1 MAIADSAYY
10 DTLGVGPDAS
20 EAEIKKA
27 YRRLAVEYH
36 PDRNQGSKEAEEKFK
51 QLAEAYSVLSD
62 PDKRRLYDQF
72 GKDGLKGAGFAP
84 GFSSVEDIFSSF
96 GSIFEDF
103 FGFGFGGAGRRGRG
117 RRAVQR
123 GADLRYD
130 LEISFE
136 EAVLGAERT
145 IQVTKPVACSAC
157 GGSGAAP
164 GTARTACPRCQGT
177 GQLAQS
183 QGFFTIAT
191 TCPQC
196 RGEGQIIESP
206 CPECRGSGLEE
217 KERELELSI
226 PAGVDDGTR
235 MRLSGEGEAGPR
247 GGVPGDLYVFLHVLP
262 NENFVRDG
270 VDLHTEVEIDF
281 AQAALGT
288 KVEIPLVEGSR
299 EIEIKRGTQ
308 PGERI
313 VLRGEG
319 VPRLRGY
326 GRGDLVVHVDVAI
339 PTRLSSEQEDL
350 LRQYAALTDKK
361 VKKKKKGLFGRG

>member
-1 MAIADSAYY
+1 MAVADRAYY
-10 DTLGVGPDAS
+10 DILGVGPEAS

-51 QLAEAYSVLSD
+51 NLAEAYSVLSN

-72 GKDGLKGAGFAP
+72 GKDGLKGAGFSP

-103 FGFGFGGAGRRGRG
+103 FGFGFGGGRAGRG

-130 LEISFE
+130 LEITFE

-145 IQVTKPVACSAC
+145 ITVDKPVPCEKC

-164 GTARTACPRCQGT
+164 GSGKTACPRCGGT
-177 GQLAQS
+177 GQFTQA

-196 RGEGQIIESP
+196 RGEGQIIETP
-206 CPECRGSGLEE
+206 CSQCHGSGLEQQ
-217 KERELELSI
+217 ERELELNI

-247 GGVPGDLYVFLHVLP
+247 GGMPGDLYVFLHVRP

-270 VDLHTEVEIDF
+270 SDLHTEVEIDF

-288 KVEIPLVEGSR
+288 KMEVPLVEGSK

-313 VLRGEG
+313 VVRGEG

-326 GRGDLVVHVDVAI
+326 GRGDLVIHVDVSI
-339 PTRLSSEQEDL
+339 PTRLSAEQEDL
-350 LRQYAALTDKK
+350 LRQYAASTEKK
-361 VKKKKKGLFGRG
+361 VKKKKKGIFGRG